1 MQIKLK
7 PWFGNERLYFY
18 RQSQQLSGQ
27 TGQIGK
33 LRADFDRDG
42 NGFFSTWEDIRSDLK
57 MDDFKTE
64 FDNVINT
71 LRFEADGT
79 PLGGRKALTSF
90 LSRQGESLLPN
101 DGDWHGYR
109 ADTNNYSYFF
119 RLKPQAGDYNVYVW
133 CYKKDWLDD
142 YMARAEKGIRFIDS
156 NYNDKFTI
164 PDGEKVKINFSDGT
178 SDVIFGGG
186 ITITE
191 KIPISSKSNCGRKA
205 SQ

>member
-7 PWFGNERLYFY
+7 PWIGNERLYFY

-57 MDDFKTE
+57 TDDFKTE

-79 PLGGRKALTSF
+79 SLVGRRSLSAL
-90 LSRQGESLLPN
+90 LSRQN
-101 DGDWHGYR
+101 
-109 ADTNNYSYFF
+109 
-119 RLKPQAGDYNVYVW
+119 
-133 CYKKDWLDD
+133 
-142 YMARAEKGIRFIDS
+142 I
-156 NYNDKFTI
+156 
-164 PDGEKVKINFSDGT
+164 
-178 SDVIFGGG
+178 
-186 ITITE
+186 
-191 KIPISSKSNCGRKA
+191 
-205 SQ
+205 